1 MHIFAVRV
9 KAAGESKIAESLK
22 ILEQDPSVISLGA
35 GEPDFPTPKH
45 IIAAACKM
53 LKKGYT
59 HYSPLQ
65 GKKELREAVVRK
77 VKRDNKIDAGPEEV
91 IITCGS
97 KEAIL
102 LSMMTFIDPY
112 DEVVVPDP
120 SYVAYRPIV
129 RAING
134 IPVSLPLKEENNF
147 EIDAEALE
155 KFIGIKTKVVVI
167 NSPANPTGA
176 VYSRKTLEEIADVV
190 VDKDLTVISD
200 EAYEKLI
207 YDGVKHVSIGS
218 LNGMKE
224 HVVTLQTFSKTYA
237 MCGFRIGYAI
247 ALADVI
253 KEMTEYK
260 ICTTLGAPTAFQMA
274 AVAALKGPQA
284 CVQKMKKEYDRR
296 RKFIVERLN
305 EIGLNCTKPKGAFYA
320 FPNISSSGMN
330 SEQFTDF
337 LLKKA
342 KVIVIPGNE
351 FGECGEGYV
360 RMSYATAYEK
370 IVEAMDRIEKVIK

>member
-45 IIAAACKM
+45 IVAAACKM
-53 LKKGYT
+53 LRKGYT

-65 GKKELREAVVRK
+65 GKKELREAVVKKLRK
-77 VKRDNKIDAGPEEV
+77 DNKIDADPEEV
-91 IITCGS
+91 IVTCGS
-97 KEAIL
+97 KEAIF
-102 LSMMTFIDPY
+102 LSMMTFLDPG
-112 DEVVVPDP
+112 DEAVVPDP

-129 RAING
+129 KTLDG

-147 EIDAEALE
+147 EIETDVLE
-155 KFIGIKTKVVVI
+155 KLVTEKTKVLVI

-176 VYSRKTLEEIADVV
+176 VYSKKTLEEIADVV
-190 VDKDLTVISD
+190 IDKDLIVISD

-207 YDGVKHVSIGS
+207 YDDAKHVSIGS

-224 HVVTLQTFSKTYA
+224 HAITIQSFSKTYA
-237 MCGFRIGYAI
+237 MCGFRIGYAV
-247 ALADVI
+247 APADVI

-274 AVAALKGPQA
+274 AVTALTGQQK
-284 CVQKMKKEYDRR
+284 CVQRMRKEYDRR
-296 RKFIVERLN
+296 RKFIVKRLN
-305 EIGLNCTKPKGAFYA
+305 EMGLNCVKPKGAFYA
-320 FPNISSSGMN
+320 FPNISSQKMT
-330 SEQFTDF
+330 SEQFSNF
-337 LLKKA
+337 LLKKV

-351 FGECGEGYV
+351 FGKYGEGYV
-360 RMSYATAYEK
+360 RMSYATVYEK
-370 IVEAMDRIEKVIK
+370 IVEAMDRIEKSIK